1 MSNEVR
7 TIIALDDTPAII
19 YSNNVPALTYIDL
32 GEIELYDEG
41 NDLLAIKP
49 FQIEIYLQ
57 PLPSMETDLTP

>member
-7 TIIALDDTPAII
+7 TIIALDAVSAII
-19 YSNNVPALTYIDL
+19 YSNNVSALTYIDL